1 MNRKMSKKTH
11 QTEFDLKKIKVHRT
25 VEGTIFEIV
34 AAVLLVVLWVLT
46 IVLWQKSDPVVATH
60 FDLSGTP
67 DGFGSRNHMFVTA
80 VAGTLST
87 VLLLVSAYFP
97 RHINLPVGIGNIRQT
112 TIAVR
117 MVRVLAVTVAL
128 LFIGIP
134 LSMTFG
140 KMVPVAVFGIV
151 IILIMAFYTYKIY
164 KLK

>member
-1 MNRKMSKKTH
+1 MKLKLNKRTE
-11 QTEFDLKKIKVHRT
+11 QTELDLKKIKVHRT
-25 VEGTIFEIV
+25 TEGTIFEIV
-34 AAVLLVVLWVLT
+34 AALLLVVLWVLT
-46 IVLWQKSDPVVATH
+46 VVLWQKSDPVVATH

-97 RHINLPVGIGNIRQT
+97 RHINLPVGISNIRQAA
-112 TIAVR
+112 IAVR

-134 LSMTFG
+134 LSMAFG
-140 KMVPVAVFGIV
+140 KIVPVALFGV
-151 IILIMAFYTYKIY
+151 AIILVIAFYTYKIY
-164 KLK
+164 KQK